1 MHMIFDGPP
10 ARSFAPAIYPCRRE
24 LNKEKRM
31 FGSSMT
37 VGERLR
43 AARKAAGL
51 SIKQT
56 QNSHVELAEEN
67 YIQLTPEIITTL
79 ANIYRVSKRWL
90 ETGVSEM
97 TEKEWD
103 QKKLLLDGTTV
114 SEADKRHVLLL
125 LEMLP

>member
-1 MHMIFDGPP
+1 
-10 ARSFAPAIYPCRRE
+10 
-24 LNKEKRM
+24 M